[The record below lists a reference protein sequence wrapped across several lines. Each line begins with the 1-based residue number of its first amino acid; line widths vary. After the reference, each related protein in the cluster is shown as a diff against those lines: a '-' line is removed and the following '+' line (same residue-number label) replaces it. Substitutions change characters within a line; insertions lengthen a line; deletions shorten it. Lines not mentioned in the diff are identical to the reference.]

1 MRQIILFI
9 TTSLD
14 GYIARSNGAIDW
26 LLTDQDYGYTEFL
39 ASIDTVLMGR
49 KTFEQ
54 VLSFEG
60 NYPYPDKKNYVF
72 SNQAQFNPAPYATL
86 IHENAKAFVEQLR
99 QSEGGN
105 IWLVGGAGLV
115 HFFLTNQLLNEIRL
129 FIHPL
134 LLGSG
139 ISLFSEIP
147 TTSLHLIESKSYSS
161 GMVEMRYH
169 LPYQRG

>member
-14 GYIARSNGAIDW
+14 GYIARPNGEIDW

-39 ASIDTVLMGR
+39 ASVDTVLMGR

-54 VLSFEG
+54 VLTFEG
-60 NYPYPDKKNYVF
+60 GYPYPDKKNYVF
-72 SNQAQFNPAPYATL
+72 SSQAQFNPAPHATL
-86 IHENAKAFVEQLR
+86 IHENARAFVEQLR
-99 QSEGGN
+99 QSEGAN

-115 HFFLTNQLLNEIRL
+115 HFFLTHQFLDEIRL

-139 ISLFSEIP
+139 ISLFGALP
-147 TTSLHLIESKSYSS
+147 TTSLYLIESKSYDS

-169 LPYQRG
+169 LPR